1 MDWYSIEVTCASG
14 CAGYLMPFYSIP
26 LAILVVVLA
35 ILTLLMFTPV
45 VVLVDSRSR
54 DVRVRWSFL
63 LSYVSPLPGAETGQE
78 LELSV
83 AGISLPLP
91 RPKRKAPP
99 KRKKKLRPG
108 LIEARKRRRK
118 IGRFMWKCLLD
129 GNIRSA
135 LARHFRRLP
144 TALSD
149 AVEVSRLHGELSLP
163 DPALNGM
170 LWGALATVDAASR
183 TWLQCNFM
191 RRNEVRTEV
200 RFYPHRL
207 AKAALF
213 FFLQLPY
220 RALLNQW
227 RAS

>member
-1 MDWYSIEVTCASG
+1 
-14 CAGYLMPFYSIP
+14 MPFYSIP
-26 LAILVVVLA
+26 LAILIVVSA
-35 ILTLLMFTPV
+35 ILTLLVFTPV

-54 DVRVRWSFL
+54 DVKVRWSFL
-63 LSYVSPLPGAETGQE
+63 VSYVSPLPGADTGQE

-83 AGISLPLP
+83 AGISVPLS

-99 KRKKKLRPG
+99 KRKNKLEQGP
-108 LIEARKRRRK
+108 IEARKRRRK

-129 GNIRSA
+129 GNIRHA
-135 LARHFRRLP
+135 LARRFRRLP
-144 TALSD
+144 IALWD
-149 AVEVSRLHGELSLP
+149 AVEVSRLHCEVSLP

-170 LWGALATVDAASR
+170 LWGALASVDAASR

-191 RRNEVRTEV
+191 GRNEVRTEV

-207 AKAALF
+207 VKAVLF
-213 FFLQLPY
+213 FFLLLPY
-220 RALLNQW
+220 RALIKQW